1 MRSKILLLIFG
12 LFFIFN
18 LSAKELKIILFGS
31 NNCPKCERV
40 EKGILQEAKDLH
52 SDIKV
57 EKLTIDETKNFEKLL
72 QFEQLY
78 GNGNNPNAAVKV
90 FVGYLPN
97 NVQCLAGVDSIENNL
112 LTKITAFKNQ
122 KNQKII
128 TKKTNSGKE
137 EIVKRFNEFTIS
149 AIVIAGLIDGINP
162 CVFSTIVFLMGLLS
176 TIGVRNNKMLF
187 TGLAFCSG
195 SFITY
200 TLMGL
205 GIFNSLYQL
214 KGFEMVQFVL
224 KYAIACILIYF
235 AFIAF
240 KDAWKL
246 KKLSY
251 VPGEACKL
259 PLNIIGRIRQS
270 IQKGITTKFLISGA
284 FISGMTVTIFESIC
298 TGQVYIPT
306 LTYLIKEDVSR
317 CTATAYILLYNIACI
332 LPLLIIFLLV
342 YRGLK
347 FSIIEQFFTKNQLK
361 EKLLLG
367 IFFLILTTLMIIY

>member
-1 MRSKILLLIFG
+1 MRSKILLVVFG
-12 LFFIFN
+12 LFFVLN
-18 LSAKELKIILFGS
+18 LSAKELKIVLFGS

-40 EKGILQEAKDLH
+40 EKGIIQEAKDSH

-57 EKLTIDETKNFEKLL
+57 EKFTIDETKNFEKLL

-78 GNGNNPNAAVKV
+78 GDGNNPNAAVKV

-176 TIGVRNNKMLF
+176 TIGVRNSKMLF

-205 GIFNSLYQL
+205 GIFNSLYQF
-214 KGFEMVQFVL
+214 KGFKNVQFAL
-224 KYAIACILIYF
+224 KYLVVGILIYF
-235 AFIAF
+235 AFTAF
-240 KDAWKL
+240 RDALRL
-246 KKLSY
+246 KKLGY
-251 VPGEACKL
+251 VPGEACNL
-259 PLNIIGRIRQS
+259 PVSVIGKIRQS
-270 IQKGITTKFLISGA
+270 IQKGITTKFLIGGA
-284 FISGMTVTIFESIC
+284 LLSGMTVTVFESIC

-367 IFFLILTTLMIIY
+367 MFFLLLTTLMLVY